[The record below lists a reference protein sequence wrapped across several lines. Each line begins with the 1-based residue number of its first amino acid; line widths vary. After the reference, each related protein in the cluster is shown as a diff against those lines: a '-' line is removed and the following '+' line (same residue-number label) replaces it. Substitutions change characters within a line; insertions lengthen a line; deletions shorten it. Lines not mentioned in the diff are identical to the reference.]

1 MSRKFF
7 DPEEVYISCFE
18 ADWKHTRIP
27 ELVKHEAQLPWVK
40 ALLRDAYV
48 NRLYLNMCVLEYV
61 CMCVCMWRIVCTNDY
76 Y

>member
-48 NRLYLNMCVLEYV
+48 NRL
-61 CMCVCMWRIVCTNDY
+61 IS
-76 Y
+76 